1 MCWVGR
7 GEGGEE
13 REMEG
18 REEDG
23 GRKGERE
30 EGRRREREE
39 GRGRE
44 GEGGRR
50 GGKGKRREMEREIG
64 CNLSYIE
71 ISEILIVIQSISHY
85 EGIRDLKPSI

>member
-7 GEGGEE
+7 GEGGDE

-18 REEDG
+18 REGDG

-30 EGRRREREE
+30 GGRKGERGRGRREEREGRRERER
-39 GRGRE
+39 GRGE
-44 GEGGRR
+44 
-50 GGKGKRREMEREIG
+50 KWNVKLA

-85 EGIRDLKPSI
+85 EGIRYLKPSI